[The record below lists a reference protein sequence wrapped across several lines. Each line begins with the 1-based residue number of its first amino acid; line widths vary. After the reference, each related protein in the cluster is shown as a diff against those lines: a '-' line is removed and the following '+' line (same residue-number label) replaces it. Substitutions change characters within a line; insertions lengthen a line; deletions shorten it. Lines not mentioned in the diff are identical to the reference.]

1 MAGRSW
7 SVSESPDVE
16 ATSKPLP
23 TKAARRR
30 KLAIEVLVVV
40 GIFVAIRLW
49 NGHSVAS
56 GQIPS
61 LALTTLDGEHVT
73 LGERPNGY
81 VVHFFATWCGVCRA
95 EEGNVAALAEGH
107 EVIAI
112 ASQSGGAAEIRSYV
126 DEAGLGAAHVAL
138 DPAGT
143 IAEQFGVHAF
153 PTTLYVSRDGTIVTS
168 EVGYTSQLGMRLR
181 AWWAE

>member
-1 MAGRSW
+1 MR
-7 SVSESPDVE
+7 VSESPAADVPL
-16 ATSKPLP
+16 KPVR

-30 KLAIEVLVVV
+30 KWAIEIGVVV
-40 GIFVAIRLW
+40 SIFLAIRLW
-49 NGHSVAS
+49 NGQSVAS
-56 GQIPS
+56 GQIPA
-61 LALTTLDGEHVT
+61 LDLTTLAGESIT

-112 ASQSGGAAEIRSYV
+112 ASQSGGAADVGAYV
-126 DEAGLGAAHVAL
+126 SEAGLGAADVVL
-138 DPAGT
+138 DPTGA
-143 IAEQFGVHAF
+143 IAQRFGVRAF
-153 PTTLYVSRDGTIVTS
+153 PTTLYVSRDGSIVTS